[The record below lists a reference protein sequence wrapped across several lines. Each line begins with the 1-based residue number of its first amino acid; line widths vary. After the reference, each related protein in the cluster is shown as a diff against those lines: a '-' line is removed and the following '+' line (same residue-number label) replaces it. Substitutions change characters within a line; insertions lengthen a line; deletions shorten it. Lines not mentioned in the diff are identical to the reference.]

1 MQANLQWRKT
11 DESRERAWT
20 GERGTTN
27 GQRKLLR
34 LMDKFV
40 FLIVVMVLWMY
51 VYVKLIQL
59 YTLNICSLLYVNCT
73 PTKQFKYS
81 ICLWL
86 VYAVLCLIS
95 QSFLTL
101 CDSMDCSPP
110 GFSVPGIF
118 QARILAWVAISSP
131 RGSSWPRNQTRISH
145 LLYCRKILYSLSY

>member
-1 MQANLQWRKT
+1 MNVCICKTYPIVHFKYMQ
-11 DESRERAWT
+11 
-20 GERGTTN
+20 
-27 GQRKLLR
+27 
-34 LMDKFV
+34 F
-40 FLIVVMVLWMY
+40 I
-51 VYVKLIQL
+51 
-59 YTLNICSLLYVNCT
+59 ICQCT

-81 ICLWL
+81 IRLWL

-110 GFSVPGIF
+110 GSSVPGIF

-145 LLYCRKILYSLSY
+145 LLHCRKILYPLSYQGSPNNIEVIIDFIYRHCNFTKVTYYSNACYCYYYCCCCH